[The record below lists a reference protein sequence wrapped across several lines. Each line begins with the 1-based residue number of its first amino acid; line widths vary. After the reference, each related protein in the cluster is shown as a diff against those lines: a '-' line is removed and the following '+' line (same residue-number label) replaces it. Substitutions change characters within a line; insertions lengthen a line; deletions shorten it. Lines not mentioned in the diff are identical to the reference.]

1 MISTSDTDQDRVLQ
15 EINNKVKGRKTRNLI
30 TEIEITKRKTTE
42 KTLGTIKKHTKKE
55 KKGNLG
61 NKDQMKKES
70 QK

>member
-1 MISTSDTDQDRVLQ
+1 MISTSDTDQDRILQ

-30 TEIEITKRKTTE
+30 TEIEITKRNTTE
-42 KTLGTIKKHTKKE
+42 KTLGMIKNHTKIE